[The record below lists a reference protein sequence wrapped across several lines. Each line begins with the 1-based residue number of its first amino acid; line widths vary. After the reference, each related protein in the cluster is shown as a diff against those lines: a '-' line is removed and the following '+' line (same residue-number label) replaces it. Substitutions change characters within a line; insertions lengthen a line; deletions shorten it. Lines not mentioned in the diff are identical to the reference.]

1 MLKAAGKQIQIQ
13 AGENGSIQG
22 PAEAKWGYTT
32 LTVGDWDHDGL
43 PDIVA
48 NSIWGKVIWYRN
60 TGQRGKPQ
68 LAAAQP
74 IRVAGAGR
82 TDKPAWNWWDPV
94 AGTLVTQWRTTPVI
108 VDWNQDGLNDL
119 VMLDQE
125 GYLACWQ
132 RTRRDGRLS
141 LSRPIRCFV
150 TPDGKPLRLT
160 TRTAGGSGRRKLA
173 VVDWDG
179 DGRLDLLVNSV
190 NADWYRNLS
199 DRNGQFVLQN
209 QGPLAERRLAGHTSS
224 PTVVDWNQDGRPE
237 LLVGA
242 EDGYLYHMQRDP
254 ATK

>member
-1 MLKAAGKQIQIQ
+1 M
-13 AGENGSIQG
+13 
-22 PAEAKWGYTT
+22 
-32 LTVGDWDHDGL
+32 
-43 PDIVA
+43 
-48 NSIWGKVIWYRN
+48 
-60 TGQRGKPQ
+60 
-68 LAAAQP
+68 
-74 IRVAGAGR
+74 
-82 TDKPAWNWWDPV
+82 
-94 AGTLVTQWRTTPVI
+94 

-125 GYLACWQ
+125 GYLTWWQ
-132 RTRRDGRLS
+132 RTRRAGRLS
-141 LSRPIRCFV
+141 LSRPVRCFV

-199 DRNGQFVLQN
+199 DHDGQFVLQN

-254 ATK
+254 GKK